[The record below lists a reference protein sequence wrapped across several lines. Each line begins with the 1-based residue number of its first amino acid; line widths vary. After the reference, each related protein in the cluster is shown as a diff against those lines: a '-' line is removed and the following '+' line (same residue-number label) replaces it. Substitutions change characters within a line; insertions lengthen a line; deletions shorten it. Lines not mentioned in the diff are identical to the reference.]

1 MTLAAASPAFAV
13 LAGLLLACAAPGADP
28 ADLCVRDAVVCGA
41 NAACDPLDGA
51 CYCEP
56 GTMGDP
62 AAGCEPHGA
71 VCEEAAGRVDHR
83 ACVLDVPDVAVW
95 SGISVGSGKRQDVR
109 RVGKYLAPTRAD
121 APLPTLFVDTNYYP
135 LHFCLLRDAFAP
147 LFPNF
152 GFLNY
157 QAMVYRRATR
167 SMIAGSVYEFSGDG
181 LPVTHGF
188 TVETPD
194 EQSELPDEPEVYAVS
209 HLLRERFAV
218 GSLGFV
224 PMTAAQQGKAL
235 GWVEPRV
242 PVVIGGEQMIS
253 YEAYSA
259 GTAYGRV
266 RRYTTE
272 QAASA
277 SGSFGWQDILVLETA
292 PSDLFGVMAGVV
304 TGSRQ
309 DVLSHLNV
317 LAARRGTPNLFVADP
332 LAAFAP
338 FDGALVRLRA
348 NSDTYSVVPA
358 SAEEAAAF
366 WAEHRPSVAIEHP
379 PDPAFVELVDLHDI
393 PTATASE
400 RGAAIGRFGGKVT
413 GLATLYTT
421 LDPIYQT
428 PGFGIPV
435 AHYLR
440 FMADNSW
447 EIAVDGAPQV
457 ISFADTITLWL
468 ADPKFRSDSALRR
481 AYLAALAAAM
491 LHQGAVDPALRA
503 ALAAQIEASLGDPAV
518 MVRFRS
524 SSNVEDGVEFNG
536 AGLYTSVSACAL
548 DEPGADGA
556 SACDP
561 DKSRRSIDAAIK
573 EVWASLWNLGAF
585 EEREYYQID
594 HGSTA
599 MGVLV
604 SLRHEDE
611 QANGVAFTGNPTD
624 AKDERYTINVQAG
637 EVDVVSP
644 PAGVTAELDRLTI
657 EDGVVTAIERAAA
670 SSLVPAGEHV
680 LSDAQL
686 RELGALLGSV
696 AAVYPVDPGEH
707 APEEVLLDLEFKF
720 DSAGKLKIKQI
731 RPFLPGAGA
740 SAQPMCL

>member
-1 MTLAAASPAFAV
+1 MKVAARF
-13 LAGLLLACAAPGADP
+13 GLLLGLLGPACAGPGGEDP
-28 ADLCVRDAVVCGA
+28 NDLCVAGKVACGEH
-41 NAACDPLDGA
+41 AACDPLDGQ

-56 GTMGDP
+56 GHMGDP
-62 AAGCEPHGA
+62 AAGCAPHGE
-71 VCEEAAGRVDHR
+71 VCDEAAARVGHS
-83 ACVLDVPDVAVW
+83 ACLLEVSDADEWERV
-95 SGISVGSGKRQDVR
+95 SVGSGKRLDVR
-109 RVGKYLAPTRAD
+109 RVGKYLAPMRGD
-121 APLPTLFVDTNYYP
+121 AALPTLFADTNYYP

-152 GFLNY
+152 GFLQY
-157 QAMVYRRATR
+157 QALVYRRATR
-167 SMIAGSVYEFSGDG
+167 SMIAGSIYEFSGED
-181 LPVTHGF
+181 LPVRYGF

-194 EQSELPDEPEVYAVS
+194 DPSELLDEPEVYAVS

-218 GSLGFV
+218 GPLGFV
-224 PMTAAQQGKAL
+224 PLSPAQQGKAL
-235 GWVEPRV
+235 GWSEPRV
-242 PVVIGGEQMIS
+242 PVVIGGEQRLS
-253 YEAYSA
+253 YEVYSA

-266 RRYTTE
+266 RRYTAE

-292 PSDLFGVMAGVV
+292 PSDLVGVMAGVV
-304 TGSRQ
+304 TGARQ

-317 LAARRGTPNLFVADP
+317 LAARRGTPNVFVADP

-348 NSDTYSVVPA
+348 TADAYSVTAATP
-358 SAEEAAAF
+358 EEAAAF
-366 WAEHRPSVAIEHP
+366 WAAQRPSVAIEHP
-379 PDPAFVELVDLHDI
+379 PDPAFRDLVDLHDI

-413 GLATLYTT
+413 GLATLYTI
-421 LDPIYQT
+421 LDPVYQT
-428 PGFGIPV
+428 PGFGVPG
-435 AHYLR
+435 AHYLD
-440 FMADNSW
+440 FMASNSW
-447 EIAVDGAPQV
+447 ELTIDGAPQV

-481 AYLAALAAAM
+481 ANLAALASAM
-491 LHQGAVDPALRA
+491 VTRSAVDPALRT
-503 ALAAQIEASLGDPAV
+503 ALQAQIAATFGDPAI

-548 DEPGADGA
+548 DEPDQGGA
-556 SACDP
+556 SACDA
-561 DKSRRSIDAAIK
+561 DKGRRSVDDAIK
-573 EVWASLWNLGAF
+573 QVWASLWSFGAF

-594 HGSTA
+594 HARTA

-611 QANGVAFTGNPTD
+611 QANGVAFTGNPAD
-624 AKDERYTINVQAG
+624 DRDRRYTINVQVG

-657 EDGVVTAIERAAA
+657 EDGAVTAIERAAA

-680 LSDAQL
+680 LSDEQL
-686 RELGALLGSV
+686 RELGAVLSEV
-696 AAVYPVDPGEH
+696 QAAYPVDPGEH

-720 DSAGKLKIKQI
+720 NSAGELVIKQI
-731 RPFLPGAGA
+731 RPFLPGNVGG
-740 SAQPMCL
+740 AQPSCM

>member
-1 MTLAAASPAFAV
+1 MKLAALAA
-13 LAGLLLACAAPGADP
+13 LAGLLALGCNEPAAEEPLDLCAAGP
-28 ADLCVRDAVVCGA
+28 VVCGE

-51 CYCEP
+51 CYCDP

-62 AAGCEPHGA
+62 AAGCTPHGEI
-71 VCEEAAGRVDHR
+71 CDEAAARIGHG
-83 ACVLDVPDVAVW
+83 ACVLDVPDPGAW
-95 SGISVGSGKRQDVR
+95 ASISVASGKRRDVR
-109 RVGKYLAPTRAD
+109 RVGKYLAPTRPD
-121 APLPTLFVDTNYYP
+121 ALLPTLFVDTNYFP
-135 LHFCLLRDAFAP
+135 LHYCMLRDAFAP
-147 LFPNF
+147 LFPSF
-152 GFLNY
+152 GFLQY
-157 QAMVYRRATR
+157 QELVYRRATR
-167 SMIAGSVYEFSGDG
+167 SMVAGNLYEFSGDDV
-181 LPVTHGF
+181 PVQYAF

-194 EQSELPDEPEVYAVS
+194 DPVELLDEPEVYAIS

-224 PMTAAQQGKAL
+224 PLTAAQQGKAL
-235 GWVEPRV
+235 GWSEPRV
-242 PVVIGGEQMIS
+242 PVVIGGQQMRIT

-266 RRYTTE
+266 RRYTAE

-292 PSDLFGVMAGVV
+292 PSDLTGVMAGVV
-304 TGSRQ
+304 TGTRQ

-317 LAARRGTPNLFVADP
+317 LAARRGTPNVFVADP
-332 LAAFAP
+332 LAAFAA
-338 FDGALVRLRA
+338 FDGELVRLRA
-348 NSDTYSVVPA
+348 TGDAYSVVPA
-358 SAEEAAAF
+358 TPEEAAAY
-366 WAEHRPSVAIEHP
+366 WAANRPSVAVEHA
-379 PDPAFVELVDLHDI
+379 PDADFTTLLDLHDI
-393 PTATASE
+393 PSATGSE

-413 GLATLYTT
+413 GLATLYPT
-421 LDPIYQT
+421 LDPVYQT
-428 PGFGIPV
+428 PGFGVPV
-435 AHYLR
+435 AHYLA
-440 FMADNSW
+440 FMASNSW
-447 EIAVDGAPQV
+447 ELVIDGEPQV

-468 ADPKFRSDSALRR
+468 ADPKFRSDSTLRR
-481 AYLAALAAAM
+481 SSLLALSAAM
-491 LHQGAVDPALRA
+491 LQKGAVDPALRA
-503 ALAAQIEASLGDPAV
+503 ALQAQIEASFGDPAV

-548 DEPGADGA
+548 DSADAGGP

-561 DKSRRSIDAAIK
+561 DKGRRSIDAAIK

-594 HGSTA
+594 HAQTA

-624 AKDERYTINVQAG
+624 PKDGRYTINVQAG

-657 EDGVVTAIERAAA
+657 KDGAVTAIERAAA

-680 LSDAQL
+680 LSDEQL
-686 RELGALLGSV
+686 RELGALLVSI
-696 AAVYPVDPGEH
+696 AAVYPVDPGGH
-707 APEEVLLDLEFKF
+707 APEQVLLDLEFKF
-720 DSAGKLKIKQI
+720 DKAGKLVIKQI

-740 SAQPMCL
+740 SSQPLCL

>member
-1 MTLAAASPAFAV
+1 MTRPARLGLF
-13 LAGLLLACAAPGADP
+13 AGLLVSGCAEPGAEPMDLCAAGK
-28 ADLCVRDAVVCGA
+28 VSCGSH
-41 NAACDPLDGA
+41 AACDPLDGA

-56 GTMGDP
+56 GHMGDP
-62 AAGCEPHGA
+62 VAGCAPHGE
-71 VCEEAAGRVDHR
+71 VCEEAAARVGHS
-83 ACVLDVPDVAVW
+83 ACVLEVADASEWERV
-95 SGISVGSGKRQDVR
+95 SVGSGKRRDVR
-109 RVGKYLAPTRAD
+109 RVGKYLAPARAD
-121 APLPTLFVDTNYYP
+121 AALPTLFADTNYYP
-135 LHFCLLRDAFAP
+135 LHYCLLRDAFAP

-152 GFLNY
+152 GFLHY
-157 QAMVYRRATR
+157 QALVYRRATR
-167 SMIAGSVYEFSGDG
+167 SMIAGSIYELRGDD
-181 LPVTHGF
+181 LPVRHGF

-194 EQSELPDEPEVYAVS
+194 EPAELLDEPEVYAIS

-218 GSLGFV
+218 GPLGFV
-224 PMTAAQQGKAL
+224 PLTAAQQGKAL
-235 GWVEPRV
+235 GWPEPRV
-242 PVVIGGEQMIS
+242 PVVIGGESMIS
-253 YEAYSA
+253 YEVYSA

-266 RRYTTE
+266 RRYTAE

-277 SGSFGWQDILVLETA
+277 SGTFGWQDILVLETA
-292 PSDLFGVMAGVV
+292 SRDLVGVMAGVV
-304 TGSRQ
+304 TGTRQ

-348 NSDTYSVVPA
+348 TGDAYSVVAATP
-358 SAEEAAAF
+358 EEAAAF
-366 WAEHRPSVAIEHP
+366 WATNRPSVAIEHP
-379 PDPAFVELVDLHDI
+379 PDPAFHVLLDLHEI
-393 PTATASE
+393 PSATASE

-413 GLATLYTT
+413 GLATLYAT
-421 LDPIYQT
+421 LDPVYQT
-428 PGFGIPV
+428 PGFGVPV
-435 AHYLR
+435 AHYLD
-440 FMADNSW
+440 FMASNSW
-447 EIAVDGAPQV
+447 EIGIDGAPQV

-481 AYLAALAAAM
+481 ANLAALASAM
-491 LHQGAVDPALRA
+491 LHKGAVDPALRA
-503 ALAAQIEASLGDPAV
+503 ALQAQIEATFGDPAV

-561 DKSRRSIDAAIK
+561 DKGRRSIDAAIK
-573 EVWASLWNLGAF
+573 QVWASLWSLGAF

-594 HGSTA
+594 HARTA

-611 QANGVAFTGNPTD
+611 QANGVAFTGNPAD
-624 AKDERYTINVQAG
+624 SKDGRYTINVQAG

-657 EDGVVTAIERAAA
+657 VDGAVTTIERAAA
-670 SSLVPAGEHV
+670 SSLVPAGAHV
-680 LSDAQL
+680 LSDEQL
-686 RELGALLGSV
+686 RELGALLSSV

-707 APEEVLLDLEFKF
+707 APAEVLLDLEFKF
-720 DSAGKLKIKQI
+720 NRAGKLVIKQI
-731 RPFLPGAGA
+731 RPFLPGNVA
-740 SAQPMCL
+740 SSQPTCL